1 MKTII
6 GRETEKKILREV
18 IESDNAELVVIYGR
32 RRVGKTF
39 LIREF
44 FEKELVFEFSG
55 QYDAKTKIQLQNFSN
70 KLDQSTKSLYP
81 SSVPNNWT
89 EALNR
94 LKTYLNPILDKKKA
108 VVFFDEFPWIDSPK
122 SDFLSSFDYF
132 WNDWASKKD
141 NLKVII
147 CGSAASWMIRKV
159 IQNKGGLHNRITK
172 KIRLLPFTLK
182 ETENYL
188 QNKNITL
195 DRFQILQLYMAFG
208 GVPHYLKEVKK
219 GQSTS
224 QTIDNVCF
232 TKEGLLFDEFNS
244 LFRSLFKNHEIHVQ
258 IIRELSKKNSGL
270 TRNELLQKMS
280 IKSGGTASLVME
292 ELEESGFV
300 TGYIPFGK
308 NKKDSVYKLTDE
320 YCLFYLKFIENNKG
334 KQSWVFMQNAQSWK
348 SWAGFSF
355 ESICQKHIREIKKA
369 LGISGI
375 YTEESSWRFRG
386 DEKEEGSQIDLLI
399 DRKDGCIN
407 ICEMKFSEF
416 EFVIDKKYAAD
427 IAHKIST
434 FKEVTK
440 TKKTVFFTAV
450 STHGFKNN
458 EYKLRWVQSEIT
470 MNDLFV

>member
-1 MKTII
+1 MKAII
-6 GRETEKKILREV
+6 GRESEKKVLAEV
-18 IESDNAELVVIYGR
+18 IDSESAELVVVYGR

-55 QYDAKTKIQLQNFSN
+55 QYDAKTKIQLQNFTN
-70 KLDQSTKSLYP
+70 KLDQSSKSVYP
-81 SSVPNNWT
+81 SSLPSNWT

-94 LKTYLNPILDKKKA
+94 LKIYLNPILEKRKA

-219 GQSTS
+219 GEGTS
-224 QTIDNVCF
+224 QIIDNVCF
-232 TKEGLLFDEFNS
+232 KKEGLLFDEFDS

-258 IIRELSKKNSGL
+258 IIRELSKKNNGL
-270 TRNELLQKMS
+270 TRNELLQKIS
-280 IKSGGTASLVME
+280 IKSGGTASLVIE

-334 KQSWVFMQNAQSWK
+334 TQSWAFIQNAQSWK
-348 SWAGFSF
+348 SWSGFAF

-375 YTEESSWRFRG
+375 YTEESGWRFRENAE
-386 DEKEEGSQIDLLI
+386 DEGTQIDLLI

-407 ICEMKFSEF
+407 LCEMKFSEF
-416 EFVIDKKYAAD
+416 EFTIDKKYAEN
-427 IAHKIST
+427 IANKIRI

-470 MNDLFV
+470 MNDLFA

>member
-6 GRETEKKILREV
+6 GRETEKKILTQV
-18 IESDNAELVVIYGR
+18 IESSNAELVVVYGR

-55 QYDAKTKIQLQNFSN
+55 QYDVKTKTQLQNFTD
-70 KLDQSTKSLYP
+70 KLDQCSKSLYP
-81 SSVPNNWT
+81 SALPTTWT

-94 LKTYLNPILDKKKA
+94 LKIYLEPILAEKKA
-108 VVFFDEFPWIDSPK
+108 VIFFDEFPWIDSPK

-132 WNDWASKKD
+132 WNDWATKQD
-141 NLKVII
+141 NLKVVV
-147 CGSAASWMIRKV
+147 CGSAASWMIRKI

-182 ETENYL
+182 ETESYL
-188 QNKNITL
+188 QNRSIQL
-195 DRFQILQLYMAFG
+195 DRFQILQLYMSLG

-219 GQSTS
+219 GESAV

-232 TKEGLLFDEFNS
+232 TKEGLLVDEFQS

-258 IIRELSKKNSGL
+258 IIRELSKKNIGL
-270 TRNELLQKMS
+270 TRNEILTKIS
-280 IKSGGTASLVME
+280 IKSGGTASLVIE
-292 ELEESGFV
+292 ELEESGFI
-300 TGYIPFGK
+300 TGYIPFEK
-308 NKKDSVYKLTDE
+308 NKKDTVYKLTDE
-320 YCLFYLKFIENNKG
+320 YSLFYLKFIENNKG
-334 KQSWVFMQNAQSWK
+334 KQSWMYMQASASWK
-348 SWAGFSF
+348 SWSGFAF

-369 LGISGI
+369 LGISGV
-375 YTEESSWRFRG
+375 YTEESAWRFKG
-386 DEKEEGSQIDLLI
+386 NENESGTQIDLLI

-407 ICEMKFSEF
+407 LCEMKFSEF
-416 EFVIDKKYAAD
+416 DFVIDKKYAED
-427 IAHKIST
+427 IAHKIRI

-450 STHGFKNN
+450 STHGFKSN
-458 EYKLRWVQSEIT
+458 EYKLRWVQNEVV
-470 MNDLFV
+470 MNDLFE

>member
-1 MKTII
+1 MKLII
-6 GRETEKKILREV
+6 GRETEKKLLLEV
-18 IESDNAELVVIYGR
+18 IESNNSELVVLYGR

-39 LIREF
+39 LVREF
-44 FEKELVFEFSG
+44 FEKEMVFEFSG
-55 QYDAKTKIQLQNFSN
+55 QYNAKTKIQLQNFTN
-70 KLDQSTKSLYP
+70 KLDQCSKSLYP
-81 SSVPNNWT
+81 SALPTNWT

-94 LKTYLNPILDKKKA
+94 LKIYLEPILVEKKA
-108 VVFFDEFPWIDSPK
+108 VIFFDEFPWIDSPK

-132 WNDWASKKD
+132 WNDWATKQD
-141 NLKVII
+141 NLKVVI

-182 ETENYL
+182 ETESYL
-188 QNKNITL
+188 QSKNIQL

-219 GQSTS
+219 GESATQN
-224 QTIDNVCF
+224 IDKVCF
-232 TKEGLLFDEFNS
+232 TKEGLLVDEFDS
-244 LFRSLFKNHEIHVQ
+244 LFRSLFKNHEVHVL
-258 IIRELSKKNSGL
+258 IIRELAKKNSGL
-270 TRNELLQKMS
+270 TRNELLS
-280 IKSGGTASLVME
+280 RISLKSGGTASLVIE
-292 ELEESGFV
+292 ELEESGFIS
-300 TGYIPFGK
+300 GYIPFGK

-320 YCLFYLKFIENNKG
+320 YALFYIKFIENNKE
-334 KQSWVFMQNAQSWK
+334 KQSWTFMQSSASWK

-355 ESICQKHIREIKKA
+355 ESICQKHNNEIKKA

-386 DEKEEGSQIDLLI
+386 SNNEDGTQIDLLI

-407 ICEMKFSEF
+407 LCEMKFSEF
-416 EFVIDKKYAAD
+416 EFIIDKKYSED
-427 IAHKIST
+427 IANKIRI
-434 FKEVTK
+434 FKEITK

-450 STHGFKNN
+450 STYGFKNN